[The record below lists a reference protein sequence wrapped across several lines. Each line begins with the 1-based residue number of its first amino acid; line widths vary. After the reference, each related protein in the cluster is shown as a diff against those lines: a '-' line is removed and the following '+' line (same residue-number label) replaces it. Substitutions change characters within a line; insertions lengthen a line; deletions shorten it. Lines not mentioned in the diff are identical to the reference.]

1 MSRISL
7 LRSRGKLRRRWKTCS
22 CRSQGERCAMSE
34 RVPFP
39 ITEEMARAER
49 KPFNRRPF
57 MKRSM
62 VQLTL
67 VRFREFIREPE
78 AVFWTFFFPILL
90 AAGLGI
96 AFRQRGPDKV
106 QIGVVTSAP
115 GAAAVV
121 QSLTKDSALVV
132 KTYDDS
138 AAALAL
144 GAGKVALLGVRGS
157 ARDRVRYV
165 YDRGRSDAVSARVLV
180 DRAVQAGAGRVD
192 PVRASDSYV
201 TEAGSRYIDFLIP
214 GLLGMN
220 LMGSSIWGLGFAIV
234 TARSKKLLKRLMAT
248 PMSRAQY
255 LLSFLCSRLAFLI
268 LEVATLLG
276 FGHWAFGVPLR
287 GSLVTLF
294 LIAMLGAIS
303 FCGLGLLNASR
314 ARTTEAVSGIMN
326 FIMLPM
332 WIFSGV
338 FFSSA
343 NFPAAVQPFIR
354 LLPLTALNDAL
365 RANMLEGASF
375 AAVSPQILII
385 LTWGVVTFFAALKL
399 FRWR

>member
-1 MSRISL
+1 MTEKM
-7 LRSRGKLRRRWKTCS
+7 LRAEREPLRRRS
-22 CRSQGERCAMSE
+22 
-34 RVPFP
+34 
-39 ITEEMARAER
+39 
-49 KPFNRRPF
+49 F

-78 AVFWTFFFPILL
+78 AVFWTFIFPILL

-115 GAAAVV
+115 GSAAVV
-121 QSLTKDSALVV
+121 QALTKDSTLVV
-132 KTYDDS
+132 NTYDDS

-144 GAGKVALLGVRGS
+144 RTGKVALLVLPGS
-157 ARDRVRYV
+157 AKDSVRYI

-180 DRAVQAGAGRVD
+180 DRAVQTGAGRVD

-201 TEAGSRYIDFLIP
+201 TEAGSRYIDFLVP

-220 LMGSSIWGLGFAIV
+220 LMGSSIWGLGFTIV

-248 PMSRAQY
+248 PMSRVQY
-255 LLSFLCSRLAFLI
+255 LLSFLCSRLFFLI
-268 LEVATLLG
+268 LEVVTLLG

-294 LIAMLGAIS
+294 LIAVLGAVS
-303 FCGLGLLNASR
+303 FGGLGLLTASR

-343 NFPAAVQPFIR
+343 NFPAAAQPYIK

-375 AAVSPQILII
+375 AAVSPQMLVILA
-385 LTWGVVTFFAALKL
+385 WGVVTFIAALKL

>member
-1 MSRISL
+1 
-7 LRSRGKLRRRWKTCS
+7 
-22 CRSQGERCAMSE
+22 MSE
-34 RVPFP
+34 PRRIDDTAGGAKSGKRVPFP
-39 ITEEMARAER
+39 LTEEQQAREKR
-49 KPFNRRPF
+49 PLMRRRF
-57 MKRSM
+57 RNRSM

-78 AVFWTFFFPILL
+78 AVFWTFVFPILL

-96 AFRQRGPDKV
+96 AFRQRGPDKI

-115 GAAAVV
+115 GSSAVV
-121 QSLTKDSALVV
+121 ESLKKDSTLVLQ
-132 KTYDDS
+132 TYDDS
-138 AAALAL
+138 SGARALRT
-144 GAGKVALLGVRGS
+144 GKVALLVVPMAHPDS
-157 ARDRVRYV
+157 VRYV
-165 YDRGRSDAVSARVLV
+165 YDRGRSEAVNARVVVDDAVQS
-180 DRAVQAGAGRVD
+180 GAGRPD
-192 PVRASDSYV
+192 PVRTTDTYV
-201 TEAGSRYIDFLIP
+201 TEKGSRYIDFLIP

-255 LLSFLCSRLAFLI
+255 LLSFLASRLVFLV
-268 LEVATLLG
+268 LEVFTLLG
-276 FGHWAFGVPLR
+276 FGHFAFGVPLR
-287 GSLVTLF
+287 GSLVTLL
-294 LIAMLGAIS
+294 LICLLGAIS
-303 FCGLGLLNASR
+303 FGGLGLLTASR

-343 NFPAAVQPFIR
+343 NFPNAVQPFIR
-354 LLPLTALNDAL
+354 LLPLTAVNDAL
-365 RANMLEGASF
+365 RANMLEGASL
-375 AAVSPQILII
+375 ATVSPEIVVILV
-385 LTWGVVTFFAALKL
+385 WGVVSFFAALKL

>member
-1 MSRISL
+1 
-7 LRSRGKLRRRWKTCS
+7 
-22 CRSQGERCAMSE
+22 MSE
-34 RVPFP
+34 PRPFEPEGGRARTRRVPFP
-39 ITEEMARAER
+39 LTDEQASR
-49 KPFNRRPF
+49 PRRPF
-57 MKRSM
+57 MRRGFVNRSM

-78 AVFWTFFFPILL
+78 AVFWTFIFPILL

-96 AFRQRGPDKV
+96 AFRQRGADKV
-106 QIGVVTSAP
+106 QIGVVISAA
-115 GAAAVV
+115 GNAGVI
-121 QSLTKDSALVV
+121 QSLQKDSTLVV
-132 KTYDDS
+132 TTYDDS
-138 AAALAL
+138 AAARAL
-144 GAGKVALLGVRGS
+144 RTGKVALLVVPGS
-157 ARDRVRYV
+157 AKDSVRYV
-165 YDRGRSDAVSARVLV
+165 YDRGRSEAVNARLMV

-192 PVRASDSYV
+192 AVRATDTYV

-220 LMGSSIWGLGFAIV
+220 LMGSSIWGLGFSIV

-248 PMSRAQY
+248 PMSRVQY
-255 LLSFLCSRLAFLI
+255 LLSYLCSRLVFLI
-268 LEVATLLG
+268 LEVVTLVG

-287 GSLVTLF
+287 GSPATLF
-294 LIAMLGAIS
+294 LICLLAAVS
-303 FCGLGLLNASR
+303 FGGLGLLTASR

-343 NFPAAVQPFIR
+343 NFPRAIQPFIK
-354 LLPLTALNDAL
+354 LLPLTAVNDAL

-375 AAVSPQILII
+375 AAVTPEMVVIL
-385 LTWGVVTFFAALKL
+385 LWGVVTFFAALKL

>member
-1 MSRISL
+1 
-7 LRSRGKLRRRWKTCS
+7 
-22 CRSQGERCAMSE
+22 MSE

-39 ITEEMARAER
+39 ITEEMAQATLL
-49 KPFNRRPF
+49 PQRRRGL
-57 MKRSM
+57 MKSSM

-78 AVFWTFFFPILL
+78 AVFWTFVFPILL

-115 GAAAVV
+115 ASAAVI
-121 QSLTKDSALVV
+121 QSLKADSTLVV
-132 KTYDDS
+132 TTYDDS

-144 GAGKVALLGVRGS
+144 RTGKVALLVLPGS
-157 ARDRVRYV
+157 VKDSVHYV
-165 YDRGRSDAVSARVLV
+165 YDRGRSEAVNARLMV
-180 DRAVQAGAGRVD
+180 DRAVQTGAGRVD
-192 PVRASDSYV
+192 AVRATDTYV

-220 LMGSSIWGLGFAIV
+220 LMGSSIWGLGFSIV

-255 LLSFLCSRLAFLI
+255 LLSYMCSRLVFLI
-268 LEVATLLG
+268 LEVVTLVG

-287 GSLVTLF
+287 GSVVTLF
-294 LIAMLGAIS
+294 LICLLGAIS
-303 FCGLGLLNASR
+303 FGGLGLLTASR
-314 ARTTEAVSGIMN
+314 AKTTEAVSGIMN

-343 NFPAAVQPFIR
+343 NFPNAVQPFIR
-354 LLPLTALNDAL
+354 ILPLTAVNDAL
-365 RANMLEGASF
+365 RANMLEGATF
-375 AAVSPQILII
+375 AAVTPQMVII
-385 LTWGVVTFFAALKL
+385 LVWGVVTFFAALKL

>member
-1 MSRISL
+1 MTDEMLQAERQSF
-7 LRSRGKLRRRWKTCS
+7 RRRS
-22 CRSQGERCAMSE
+22 
-34 RVPFP
+34 
-39 ITEEMARAER
+39 
-49 KPFNRRPF
+49 F
-57 MKRSM
+57 MKSSM

-78 AVFWTFFFPILL
+78 AVFWTFVFPILL

-106 QIGVVTSAP
+106 QIGVVTSAS
-115 GAAAVV
+115 ASATVV
-121 QSLTKDSALVV
+121 EWLRKDSTLVV

-144 GAGKVALLGVRGS
+144 RTGKVALLVLPGS
-157 ARDRVRYV
+157 AKDSVRYV

-180 DRAVQAGAGRVD
+180 DRAVQSGAGRID
-192 PVRASDSYV
+192 LVRVSDSYV
-201 TEAGSRYIDFLIP
+201 TEAGSRYIDFLVP

-248 PMSRAQY
+248 PMSRVQY
-255 LLSFLCSRLAFLI
+255 LLSFMCSRLVFLV
-268 LEVATLLG
+268 LEVGTLVG

-287 GSLVTLF
+287 GSLATLF
-294 LIAMLGAIS
+294 LIAVLGAVS
-303 FCGLGLLNASR
+303 FGGLGLLTASR

-343 NFPAAVQPFIR
+343 NFPAAAQPFIR

-375 AAVSPQILII
+375 GAVSPQMLII
-385 LTWGVVTFFAALKL
+385 LTWGIVSFVAALKL

>member
-1 MSRISL
+1 
-7 LRSRGKLRRRWKTCS
+7 
-22 CRSQGERCAMSE
+22 MSE
-34 RVPFP
+34 TVVIRES
-39 ITEEMARAER
+39 EERSSQRQPTAAGGGTSRPPARR
-49 KPFNRRPF
+49 GFTRS
-57 MKRSM
+57 SM

-78 AVFWTFFFPILL
+78 AVFWTFIFPILL

-106 QIGVVTSAP
+106 QVGVVSGTARSA
-115 GAAAVV
+115 GVV
-121 QSLTKDSALVV
+121 QSLARDSTLVV
-132 KTYDDS
+132 AMYDDS
-138 AAALAL
+138 SAARALRT
-144 GAGKVALLGVRGS
+144 GRVALLVVPGS
-157 ARDRVRYV
+157 AKDSVRYV
-165 YDRGRSDAVSARVLV
+165 YDRGRSEAVSARLMV
-180 DRAVQAGAGRVD
+180 DRAVQTGAGRVD
-192 PVRASDSYV
+192 AVRATDTYV

-220 LMGSSIWGLGFAIV
+220 LMGSSIWGLGFSIV

-248 PMSRAQY
+248 PMSRVQY
-255 LLSFLCSRLAFLI
+255 LLSYLCSRLVFLI
-268 LEVATLLG
+268 LEVVTLVG

-287 GSLVTLF
+287 GSLATLF
-294 LIAMLGAIS
+294 LICLLAAVS
-303 FCGLGLLNASR
+303 FGGLGLLTASR

-343 NFPAAVQPFIR
+343 NFPRAIQPFIK
-354 LLPLTALNDAL
+354 LLPLTAVNDAL

-375 AAVSPQILII
+375 AAVTPQMLVII
-385 LTWGVVTFFAALKL
+385 VWGVVTFFAALKL

>member
-1 MSRISL
+1 MNERIPL
-7 LRSRGKLRRRWKTCS
+7 
-22 CRSQGERCAMSE
+22 
-34 RVPFP
+34 P
-39 ITEEMARAER
+39 ITDELSLAER
-49 KPFNRRPF
+49 KPIRRRSF
-57 MKRSM
+57 MQSSM

-78 AVFWTFFFPILL
+78 AVFWTFIFPILL

-106 QIGVVTSAP
+106 AIGVVSSAP
-115 GAAAVV
+115 GSAALIE
-121 QSLTKDSALVV
+121 SLRKDSSIMVT
-132 KTYDDS
+132 TYDDS
-138 AAALAL
+138 AAVRALRT
-144 GAGKVALLGVRGS
+144 GKVALLVAPGS
-157 ARDRVRYV
+157 TKDSVRYV
-165 YDRGRSDAVSARVLV
+165 YDRGRSDAVNARVLV
-180 DRAVQAGAGRVD
+180 DRAVQIGAGRVD
-192 PVRASDSYV
+192 PVRVSDSYV

-255 LLSFLCSRLAFLI
+255 LLSFLCSRLVFLI

-287 GSLVTLF
+287 GSIPTLF
-294 LIAMLGAIS
+294 LIAVLGAVS
-303 FCGLGLLNASR
+303 FGGLGLLTASR

-338 FFSSA
+338 FFSSS
-343 NFPAAVQPFIR
+343 NFPSSVQPFIR

-375 AAVSPQILII
+375 GALSPQMLVILAWGAVS
-385 LTWGVVTFFAALKL
+385 FFAALKL

>member
-1 MSRISL
+1 
-7 LRSRGKLRRRWKTCS
+7 
-22 CRSQGERCAMSE
+22 MSE

-39 ITEEMARAER
+39 ITDEMARAER
-49 KPFNRRPF
+49 KPLQRRGV
-57 MKRSM
+57 MKSSM

-67 VRFREFIREPE
+67 VRFREFLREPE
-78 AVFWTFFFPILL
+78 AVFWTFIFPILL

-106 QIGVVTSAP
+106 QVGVVTTAP
-115 GAAAVV
+115 GSAAVI
-121 QSLTKDSALVV
+121 QSLTQDSTLVV

-138 AAALAL
+138 AAARAL
-144 GAGKVALLGVRGS
+144 RTGKIALLVVPGS
-157 ARDRVRYV
+157 AKDSVRYV
-165 YDRGRSDAVSARVLV
+165 YDRGRSEAVNARLMV
-180 DRAVQAGAGRVD
+180 DRAVQTGAGRTD
-192 PVRASDSYV
+192 AVRATDTYV

-220 LMGSSIWGLGFAIV
+220 LMGSSIWGLGFSIV
-234 TARSKKLLKRLMAT
+234 TSRSKKLLKRLMAT

-255 LLSFLCSRLAFLI
+255 LLSYMFSRLFFLI
-268 LEVATLLG
+268 LEVATLVG

-287 GSLVTLF
+287 GSVATLF
-294 LIAMLGAIS
+294 LICLLAALS
-303 FCGLGLLNASR
+303 FGGLGLLTASR

-343 NFPAAVQPFIR
+343 NFPQAVQPFIKV
-354 LLPLTALNDAL
+354 LPLTAVNDAL

-375 AAVSPQILII
+375 AAVTPQMVII

>member
-1 MSRISL
+1 MTEEMLHAER
-7 LRSRGKLRRRWKTCS
+7 RPLRRRS
-22 CRSQGERCAMSE
+22 
-34 RVPFP
+34 
-39 ITEEMARAER
+39 
-49 KPFNRRPF
+49 F

-78 AVFWTFFFPILL
+78 AVFWTFIFPILL

-106 QIGVVTSAP
+106 QVGVVNAVAGSA
-115 GAAAVV
+115 ALI
-121 QSLTKDSALVV
+121 QSLQKDSTLVV
-132 KTYDDS
+132 TAYDDS

-144 GAGKVALLGVRGS
+144 RTGKVALLVIPGS
-157 ARDRVRYV
+157 AQDSVSYI
-165 YDRGRSDAVSARVLV
+165 YDRGRSDAVNARVLV

-192 PVRASDSYV
+192 PVRVSDTYV
-201 TEAGSRYIDFLIP
+201 TEPGSRYIDFLIP

-220 LMGSSIWGLGFAIV
+220 LMGSSIWGLGFSIV

-255 LLSFLCSRLAFLI
+255 LLSYLCSRLFFLI
-268 LEVATLLG
+268 LEVVTLVG

-287 GSLVTLF
+287 GSPVTLF
-294 LIAMLGAIS
+294 LICLLGAVS
-303 FCGLGLLNASR
+303 FGGLGLLTASR

-343 NFPAAVQPFIR
+343 NFPHTVQPYIK
-354 LLPLTALNDAL
+354 LLPLTAVNDAL
-365 RANMLEGASF
+365 RANMLEGASL
-375 AAVSPQILII
+375 AAVTPQLLVILV
-385 LTWGVVTFFAALKL
+385 WGVVTFFAALKL

>member
-1 MSRISL
+1 MSDSTPVTIEE
-7 LRSRGKLRRRWKTCS
+7 SRDSTYTRGPSSGNGAQPNRDKTLS
-22 CRSQGERCAMSE
+22 
-34 RVPFP
+34 
-39 ITEEMARAER
+39 RAER
-49 KPFNRRPF
+49 GF
-57 MKRSM
+57 MRSSM

-78 AVFWTFFFPILL
+78 AVFWTFVFPILL

-96 AFRQRGPDKV
+96 AFRQRGPDKLQV
-106 QIGVVTSAP
+106 GVISSSPASAS
-115 GAAAVV
+115 VV
-121 QSLTKDSALVV
+121 QALKKDSTLVV
-132 KTYDDS
+132 ESFDDS
-138 AAALAL
+138 AGARALRT
-144 GAGKVALLGVRGS
+144 GKVALLVVPAAS
-157 ARDRVRYV
+157 KDSVRYV
-165 YDRGRSDAVSARVLV
+165 YDPARSEAGNARVIV
-180 DRAVQAGAGRVD
+180 DRAVQVAAGRAD
-192 PVRASDSYV
+192 PVRAADSYV
-201 TEAGSRYIDFLIP
+201 TEPGSRYIDFLIP

-220 LMGSSIWGLGFAIV
+220 LMGSSVWGLGFAIV

-248 PMSRAQY
+248 PMSRVQY
-255 LLSFLCSRLAFLI
+255 LFSFLCSRLVFLI
-268 LEVATLLG
+268 LEVVTLLG

-294 LIAMLGAIS
+294 LTCLLAAIS
-303 FCGLGLLNASR
+303 FGGLGLLSASR

-343 NFPAAVQPFIR
+343 NFPNAVQPFIR
-354 LLPLTALNDAL
+354 ILPLTAVNDAL

-375 AAVSPQILII
+375 AAVSPQMMII
-385 LTWGVVTFFAALKL
+385 LVWGVVTFFTALKL

>member
-1 MSRISL
+1 
-7 LRSRGKLRRRWKTCS
+7 
-22 CRSQGERCAMSE
+22 MSE

-39 ITEEMARAER
+39 ITEAMARAER
-49 KPFNRRPF
+49 RPLRRRSF

-78 AVFWTFFFPILL
+78 AVFWTFIFPILL

-106 QIGVVTSAP
+106 QIGVVTSAA
-115 GAAAVV
+115 GSAAAI
-121 QSLTKDSALVV
+121 QSLQKDSTLVV
-132 KTYDDS
+132 TTYDDS
-138 AAALAL
+138 AAARAL
-144 GAGKVALLGVRGS
+144 RTGKVALLVIPGS
-157 ARDRVRYV
+157 AKDSVHYV
-165 YDRGRSDAVSARVLV
+165 YDRGRSDAVNARVLV
-180 DRAVQAGAGRVD
+180 DRAVQVGAGRVD
-192 PVRASDSYV
+192 PVRVADAYV

-220 LMGSSIWGLGFAIV
+220 LMGSSIWGLGFSIV

-255 LLSFLCSRLAFLI
+255 LLSYLCSRLVFLI
-268 LEVATLLG
+268 LEVVTLVG

-287 GSLVTLF
+287 GSLATLF
-294 LIAMLGAIS
+294 LICLLAAIS
-303 FCGLGLLNASR
+303 FGGLGLLTASR

-343 NFPAAVQPFIR
+343 NFPRAVQPYIK
-354 LLPLTALNDAL
+354 LLPLTAVNDAL

-375 AAVSPQILII
+375 AVVTPQLLVIVV
-385 LTWGVVTFFAALKL
+385 WGVVTFFAALKL

>member
-1 MSRISL
+1 MSDSTPLAVEEPESAPTSL
-7 LRSRGKLRRRWKTCS
+7 ARR
-22 CRSQGERCAMSE
+22 
-34 RVPFP
+34 
-39 ITEEMARAER
+39 ARAGATGPGGTTQPQATR
-49 KPFNRRPF
+49 GF
-57 MKRSM
+57 MRSSM

-78 AVFWTFFFPILL
+78 AVFWTFVFPILL

-106 QIGVVTSAP
+106 RIGIVASAP
-115 GAAAVV
+115 GSAAVLE
-121 QSLTKDSALVV
+121 SLKKDSTLMAE
-132 KTYDDS
+132 TYDDS
-138 AAALAL
+138 SGARALRT
-144 GAGKVALLGVRGS
+144 GKIALLVVPS
-157 ARDRVRYV
+157 AVKDSVHYV
-165 YDRGRSDAVSARVLV
+165 YDRGRSDAVNARVLV
-180 DRAVQAGAGRVD
+180 DRAVQMGAGRVD
-192 PVRASDSYV
+192 PVHASDAYV

-255 LLSFLCSRLAFLI
+255 LLSFLCSRLVFLI

-287 GSLVTLF
+287 GSLVTLL
-294 LIAMLGAIS
+294 LICVLGAVS
-303 FCGLGLLNASR
+303 FGGLGLLTASR

-343 NFPAAVQPFIR
+343 NFPRAVQPFIK
-354 LLPLTALNDAL
+354 LLPLTAVNDAL
-365 RANMLEGASF
+365 RANMLEGASLV
-375 AAVSPQILII
+375 AVTPQITVVLV
-385 LTWGVVTFFAALKL
+385 WGIVAFFAALKL

>member
-1 MSRISL
+1 
-7 LRSRGKLRRRWKTCS
+7 
-22 CRSQGERCAMSE
+22 MSE
-34 RVPFP
+34 RIPFP
-39 ITEEMARAER
+39 VTEEMARAEW
-49 KPFNRRPF
+49 KPMPRRGF
-57 MKRSM
+57 LKSSM

-78 AVFWTFFFPILL
+78 AVFWTFIFPILL

-96 AFRQRGPDKV
+96 AFRQRGPDKA
-106 QIGVVTSAP
+106 QIGVVSSSA
-115 GAAAVV
+115 GSTAVI
-121 QSLTKDSALVV
+121 QSLAKDSTLVV
-132 KTYDDS
+132 TSYDDS

-144 GAGKVALLGVRGS
+144 RTGKVALLVVADSAKDGVH
-157 ARDRVRYV
+157 YV
-165 YDRGRSDAVSARVLV
+165 YDRGRSDAVNARVLV
-180 DRAVQAGAGRVD
+180 DRAVQFGAGRVD
-192 PVRASDSYV
+192 PVRVSDAYV

-255 LLSFLCSRLAFLI
+255 LLSFLCSRLVFLI
-268 LEVATLLG
+268 LEVVTLLG

-287 GSLVTLF
+287 GSLATLF
-294 LIAMLGAIS
+294 LICLLGAIS
-303 FCGLGLLNASR
+303 FGGLGLLTASR

-343 NFPAAVQPFIR
+343 NFPHVVQPYIKV
-354 LLPLTALNDAL
+354 LPLTAVNDAL

-375 AAVSPQILII
+375 AAVTPELLVILV
-385 LTWGVVTFFAALKL
+385 WGVVTFFAALRL

>member
-1 MSRISL
+1 MSDPRPVEKGTSAL
-7 LRSRGKLRRRWKTCS
+7 GK
-22 CRSQGERCAMSE
+22 

-39 ITEEMARAER
+39 LTEEQRARELR
-49 KPFNRRPF
+49 PLKRRGL
-57 MKRSM
+57 MNSSM

-78 AVFWTFFFPILL
+78 AVFWTFIFPILL

-96 AFRQRGPDKV
+96 AFRQRGPDKIRV
-106 QIGVVTSAP
+106 GVIGTAPTSASVI
-115 GAAAVV
+115 A
-121 QSLTKDSALVV
+121 SLKKDSTLVV
-132 KTYDDS
+132 ESYDDS
-138 AAALAL
+138 SGAKALRT
-144 GAGKVALLGVRGS
+144 GKVALLVAPTS
-157 ARDRVRYV
+157 SNDSVRYV
-165 YDRGRSDAVSARVLV
+165 YDRGRSDALNARVVV
-180 DRAVQAGAGRVD
+180 DRAVQVGAGRAD
-192 PVRASDSYV
+192 PVRATDAYV
-201 TEAGSRYIDFLIP
+201 TEKGSRYIDFLIP

-248 PMSRAQY
+248 PMSRVQY
-255 LLSFLCSRLAFLI
+255 LLSFLASRLAFLI
-268 LEVATLLG
+268 LEIFTLLG

-287 GSLVTLF
+287 GSLGTLL
-294 LIAMLGAIS
+294 LICLLAAIS
-303 FCGLGLLNASR
+303 FGGLGLLSASR

-338 FFSSA
+338 FFSSS
-343 NFPAAVQPFIR
+343 NFPTVVQPFIKV
-354 LLPLTALNDAL
+354 LPLTAVNDAL
-365 RANMLEGASF
+365 RANMLEGVSF
-375 AAVSPQILII
+375 AAVLPQMIII

>member
-1 MSRISL
+1 MSDPRPEV
-7 LRSRGKLRRRWKTCS
+7 KTGTARHNS
-22 CRSQGERCAMSE
+22 
-34 RVPFP
+34 
-39 ITEEMARAER
+39 MA
-49 KPFNRRPF
+49 
-57 MKRSM
+57 
-62 VQLTL
+62 QLTL

-78 AVFWTFFFPILL
+78 AVFWTFIFPILL

-96 AFRQRGPDKV
+96 AFRQRGPDKSQV
-106 QIGVVTSAP
+106 GVIAGAPGGAGVIQSLQKDSTLVVTS
-115 GAAAVV
+115 
-121 QSLTKDSALVV
+121 
-132 KTYDDS
+132 YDDS
-138 AAALAL
+138 AAAKAL
-144 GAGKVALLGVRGS
+144 RTGKVALLVIPS
-157 ARDRVRYV
+157 ASKDSVRYV

-192 PVRASDSYV
+192 PVRTSDTYV

-255 LLSFLCSRLAFLI
+255 LLSFLASRLFFLI
-268 LEVATLLG
+268 LEVITLLG
-276 FGHWAFGVPLR
+276 FGHFAFGVPLR

-294 LIAMLGAIS
+294 LICVLGAIS
-303 FCGLGLLNASR
+303 FGGLGLLSASR

-338 FFSSA
+338 FFSAA
-343 NFPAAVQPFIR
+343 NFPQVVQPFIR
-354 LLPLTALNDAL
+354 LLPLTALNDSL

-385 LTWGVVTFFAALKL
+385 LVWGVVTFFTALKL

>member
-1 MSRISL
+1 
-7 LRSRGKLRRRWKTCS
+7 
-22 CRSQGERCAMSE
+22 MSE
-34 RVPFP
+34 RIPFP
-39 ITEEMARAER
+39 ITDEMARAEL
-49 KPFNRRPF
+49 KPLRCRGF
-57 MKRSM
+57 MKSSM

-78 AVFWTFFFPILL
+78 AVFWTFVFPILL

-106 QIGVVTSAP
+106 QVGVVTGTPAS
-115 GAAAVV
+115 AAVI
-121 QSLTKDSALVV
+121 QSLTRDSTLVV
-132 KTYDDS
+132 STYDDS

-144 GAGKVALLGVRGS
+144 RTGKVALLVVPGS
-157 ARDRVRYV
+157 AKDSVHYV
-165 YDRGRSDAVSARVLV
+165 YDRGRSEAVNARLMV
-180 DRAVQAGAGRVD
+180 DRAVQTGAGRVD
-192 PVRASDSYV
+192 AVRSTDTYV

-220 LMGSSIWGLGFAIV
+220 LMGSSIWGLGFSIV
-234 TARSKKLLKRLMAT
+234 TARSKKLLKRFMAT

-255 LLSFLCSRLAFLI
+255 LLSYLCSRLVFLI
-268 LEVATLLG
+268 LEVVTLVG

-287 GSLVTLF
+287 GSLALLF
-294 LIAMLGAIS
+294 LICVLAAVS
-303 FCGLGLLNASR
+303 FGGLGLLTASR

-343 NFPAAVQPFIR
+343 NFPRMVQPFIK
-354 LLPLTALNDAL
+354 LLPLTAVNDAL

-375 AAVSPQILII
+375 AALSPQMLVILV
-385 LTWGVVTFFAALKL
+385 WGVVSFFAALKL